1 MAGSSIKTRI
11 VSAAAIDATFAFN
24 TGRHAAV
31 FLEKNNIHENLI
43 SNKLLDQLKLSPS
56 QIRLKSMLL

>member
-11 VSAAAIDATFAFN
+11 VSAAAIDAGFASS

-31 FLEKNNIHENLI
+31 FLNTEEK
-43 SNKLLDQLKLSPS
+43 SP
-56 QIRLKSMLL
+56 